1 MAENSMTAVSD
12 EEAKE
17 FHAMFSQAFT
27 VYIGVAVVAHILAW
41 AWRPWIPGDEGFGAA
56 LIEGANTV
64 TAAVQTIA
72 PIAA

>member
-1 MAENSMTAVSD
+1 MADEMRNVSD

-27 VYIGVAVVAHILAW
+27 VYVGVAVVAHILAW

-56 LIEGANTV
+56 LIEGANAV
-64 TAAVQTIA
+64 TAAVHSIA